1 MRVDDRKNRRRIVAF
16 DTETHLIRPGLLA
29 PPLVCAS
36 IAEAGKPTRLLL
48 RDDALAA
55 FGELLDDPEAS
66 IGGTNFCFDLGVL
79 CAADPSLLPRVFTA
93 LEDERLLDTAILEAL
108 HENARGR
115 MYLDDRGVPVSR
127 YSQALLEM
135 RYGGVDRSAEKE
147 GADAWRLRYAELDG
161 VPLEKWPTEAV
172 EYPKRDAE
180 GALRILQAQLAPERF
195 NVHVIGQEMRAAFT
209 LHLMSVWGIRTDDE
223 RAARLIEEWERAHVT
238 TRLRFVDLGLVRIDP
253 CKLEDGEP
261 ALAHRAKPGRGA
273 KFTANTAAIRA
284 LVSAAYGKAAP
295 LTDTGKISTSTDTLA
310 ESGDETLEAYAEA
323 AEEEKLLSSF
333 APVLRAARGA
343 AVNASFKTPVASQRT
358 SCAKP
363 NLQQLPKTG
372 GVRECFVARRGA
384 LLCSVDYNQLELC
397 TLAQVCLEAFG
408 PGSSM
413 MADAINAG
421 KDLHTYLAASFAAVS
436 YEEMVR
442 RVKAGEAGAK
452 GLRTCAKPVNFG
464 VPGLMGPPKIALT
477 ARKQGIR
484 FCELAGKATRC
495 GEHGRETSWKGRTI
509 PPTCSACLD
518 LAIEFHRMYFDAYP
532 EVRDYH
538 ELTIDLARRCDKGDR
553 SEPIESMG
561 TGMLRLEKS
570 ANAVSNHF
578 FQNLAAQGAKHA
590 LWMLSREAHTDPSSV
605 LFGAC
610 HPVAFIHDEIV
621 AEVREDVAHEVA
633 ERMTAVMLEAMREYV
648 PDVRVGAEPCL
659 MRRWYKDAK
668 LVRGPDGRLA
678 PWEPSAAEKK

>member
-1 MRVDDRKNRRRIVAF
+1 MRDLKNTRRLVAF

-36 IAEAGKPTRLLL
+36 IAEEGRPTQLLL
-48 RDDALAA
+48 RDDAIKA
-55 FGELLDDPEAS
+55 FRDLLRAPEPL
-66 IGGTNFCFDLGVL
+66 IGGTNLSYDLGVMA
-79 CAADPSLLPRVFTA
+79 AADPSLLPEIFDA

-108 HENARGR
+108 HDNAIGR
-115 MYLDDRGVPVSR
+115 MYTGPNGVPFSR

-135 RYGGVDRSAEKE
+135 RYGGIDRSEEKHGE
-147 GADAWRLRYAELDG
+147 NAWRLRYAELDG
-161 VPLEKWPTEAV
+161 VPLDQWPVEAT

-180 GALRILQAQLAPERF
+180 GALRILQAQLAPGRK
-195 NVHVIGQEMRAAFT
+195 NTHVIGQEMRAAFA
-209 LHLMSVWGIRTDDE
+209 LHLMSVRGIRVDDA
-223 RAARLIEEWERAHVT
+223 RAAVLVAEWERLHVE
-238 TRLRFVDLGLVRIDP
+238 TRYRFADVGLVRLAP
-253 CKLEDGEP
+253 CKLEDGDP
-261 ALAHRAKPGRGA
+261 ALAHLAKPGRGMRFSTSTA
-273 KFTANTAAIRA
+273 KIRER
-284 LVSAAYGKAAP
+284 VRAAYGAAAP
-295 LTDTGKISTSTDTLA
+295 LTDTGLVSTSTDTLA
-310 ESGDETLEAYAEA
+310 ESGDELLEEYADA
-323 AEEEKLLSSF
+323 AAEEKLLSSF

-343 AVNASFKTPVASQRT
+343 AVNADFKTPVATQRT
-358 SCAKP
+358 SCARP

-372 GVRECFVARRGA
+372 GVRECFVARPGA
-384 LLCSVDYNQLELC
+384 LFCSVDYNQLELC

-408 PGSSM
+408 PGSSK
-413 MADAINAG
+413 MADAINSG

-436 YEEMVR
+436 YDEMLA
-442 RVKAGEAGAK
+442 RVKAGDKEAK

-509 PPTCSACLD
+509 SPTCSACLD
-518 LAIEFHRMYFDAYP
+518 LAIEFHRMYFAAYP
-532 EVRDYH
+532 EVKDYH
-538 ELTIDLARRCDKGDR
+538 QLTIELARRCDRGDR
-553 SEPIESMG
+553 SEPVESMG
-561 TGMLRLEKS
+561 RGMLRLEKS

-590 LWMLSREAHTDPSSV
+590 LWRLSKEAHTDTTSV
-605 LFGAC
+605 LWGTC
-610 HPVAFIHDEIV
+610 RPVAFIHDEIV

-633 ERMTAVMLEAMREYV
+633 EQMTAVMLDAMREYV

-668 LVRGPDGRLA
+668 LVRDAGGRLV
-678 PWEPSAAEKK
+678 PWEPSAEEKK